1 MTNMRTP
8 FSQYH
13 FTMDLVA
20 ILDVAKNRSSVVF
33 HSWHL
38 RHLELADKKL
48 KNPPGCFQYRDI
60 FLVCTGN
67 SHSCITSQVQT
78 CLIII
83 FTELFWCN
91 VTLNVRTCL
100 LLYHTELKMFKDC
113 WYLFSLFKGNNE
125 NIKQVHLKN
134 THICFYSVQIMWYY
148 DLEIGLAMRQTVYLT
163 YSDKQASRLVSRQ
176 QDH

>member
-1 MTNMRTP
+1 MRTP

-38 RHLELADKKL
+38 RHLELADKEL

-91 VTLNVRTCL
+91 VTLNVRTCI

-113 WYLFSLFKGNNE
+113 WYLFSLLVILQLSTLFKGNNE
-125 NIKQVHLKN
+125 NIKQVHLQH
-134 THICFYSVQIMWYY
+134 THMFLFCTDHVILWSGNRLSHEADCIFNIF
-148 DLEIGLAMRQTVYLT
+148 RQTGFE
-163 YSDKQASRLVSRQ
+163 VSF
-176 QDH
+176 